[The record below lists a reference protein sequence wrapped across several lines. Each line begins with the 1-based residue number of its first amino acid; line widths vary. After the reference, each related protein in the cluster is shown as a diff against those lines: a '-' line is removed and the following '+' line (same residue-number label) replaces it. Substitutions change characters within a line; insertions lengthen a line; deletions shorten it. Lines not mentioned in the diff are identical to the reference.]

1 LQTFNDLIPVYFA
14 VGNYII
20 TLSLFF
26 TSITFHTVSVSENSY
41 FFIRLMELTSRA
53 KQLLLLAGTGC
64 TMIGGLVLWKDAVA
78 GKKIEEVKSEKE
90 IKVFL
95 RREGGGGVNCKA

>member
-1 LQTFNDLIPVYFA
+1 
-14 VGNYII
+14 
-20 TLSLFF
+20 
-26 TSITFHTVSVSENSY
+26 
-41 FFIRLMELTSRA
+41 MELTTRA

-90 IKVFL
+90 IKVYFPWPFICL
-95 RREGGGGVNCKA
+95 LVLYL